1 MNAIEIYNLSKLY
14 GKVIALQ
21 DVELTVPQGTI
32 FGLLGPNGAGKTTL
46 IKAIAGALK
55 PTRGNVKVLGL
66 DPLKNRWEIRKKIG
80 YMPQTPSLYGDIS
93 AKQNIT
99 FFGKAQKIV
108 NLDKQ
113 VDDIL
118 KFTELENRASDK
130 IRNFSGGMQKRVSLA
145 CALVHNPQILFLDE
159 PTAAVDPH
167 LKLRT
172 WELFRELA
180 NKGIT
185 IFVSTHL
192 MDEALKCD
200 QVAILRD
207 GILLAVDTPQ
217 QILSK
222 GKTHF
227 NIKKNGQT
235 IQREISS
242 EKNAILKEL
251 QELGLQKEIESLEI
265 KSDDL
270 ETIILSIINQKK
282 DQ

>member
-1 MNAIEIYNLSKLY
+1 MNAIEINNLSKYY
-14 GKVIALQ
+14 GKFRALDNVDLQ
-21 DVELTVPQGTI
+21 VPKGTI

-55 PTRGNVKVLGL
+55 PSGGNVKVLGL

-80 YMPQTPSLYGDIS
+80 YMPQSPSLYGDIS
-93 AKQNIT
+93 AKQNIS
-99 FFGKAQKIV
+99 FFGKAQKV
-108 NLDKQ
+108 ANLQKEI
-113 VDDIL
+113 DDIL
-118 KFTELENRASDK
+118 KFTELESRANDK
-130 IRNFSGGMQKRVSLA
+130 VRNFSGGMQKRVSLA
-145 CALVHNPQILFLDE
+145 CALVHHPQILFLDE

-180 NKGIT
+180 NKGVT

-200 QVAILRD
+200 QIAILRE
-207 GILLAVDTPQ
+207 GVLLAVDTPQ

-222 GKTHF
+222 GKTKVSF
-227 NIKKNGQT
+227 KKNGET
-235 IQREISS
+235 IEHEISS
-242 EKNAILKEL
+242 DKDSILKEL
-251 QELGLQKEIESLEI
+251 QSLGLQKDIESIDI

-270 ETIILSIINQKK
+270 ENIILSIVNQTKG
-282 DQ
+282 

>member
-1 MNAIEIYNLSKLY
+1 MNAIEIQHLSKYY
-14 GKVIALQ
+14 GKFRAL
-21 DVELTVPQGTI
+21 DNVDLNVPQGTI

-55 PTRGNVKVLGL
+55 PSGGTIKVLGL

-80 YMPQTPSLYGDIS
+80 YMPQSPSLYGDIS
-93 AKQNIT
+93 AKQNIS
-99 FFGKAQKIV
+99 FFGKAQKV
-108 NLDKQ
+108 ANLQKEIEE
-113 VDDIL
+113 IL
-118 KFTELENRASDK
+118 QFTELESRANDK
-130 IRNFSGGMQKRVSLA
+130 VRNFSGGMQKRVSLA
-145 CALVHNPQILFLDE
+145 CALVHHPQILFLDE

-180 NKGIT
+180 NKGVT

-200 QVAILRD
+200 QIAILRE
-207 GILLAVDTPQ
+207 GVLLAVDTPQ

-222 GKTHF
+222 GKTKVSF
-227 NIKKNGQT
+227 KLNGQA
-235 IQREISS
+235 IEHEISS
-242 EKNAILKEL
+242 DKDSILKEL
-251 QELGLQKEIESLEI
+251 QSLGLQKDIESIDI

-270 ETIILSIINQKK
+270 ENIILSIVNQKK
-282 DQ
+282 G

>member
-1 MNAIEIYNLSKLY
+1 MNAIEIHHLSKYY
-14 GKVIALQ
+14 GKFRAL
-21 DVELTVPQGTI
+21 DNVDLVVPKGTI

-55 PTRGNVKVLGL
+55 PSGGNVKVLGL
-66 DPLKNRWEIRKKIG
+66 NPLKNRWEIRKKIG
-80 YMPQTPSLYGDIS
+80 YMPQSPSLYGDIS
-93 AKQNIT
+93 AKQNIF
-99 FFGKAQKIV
+99 FFGKAQKV
-108 NLDKQ
+108 ANLKKE

-118 KFTELENRASDK
+118 KFTELESRANDK
-130 IRNFSGGMQKRVSLA
+130 VRNFSGGMQKRVSLA
-145 CALVHNPQILFLDE
+145 CALVHHPQILFLDE

-180 NKGIT
+180 NEGVT

-200 QVAILRD
+200 QIAILRE

-222 GKTHF
+222 GKTKVSF
-227 NIKKNGQT
+227 KKNGET
-235 IQREISS
+235 IEHEISS
-242 EKNAILKEL
+242 DKDSILKEL
-251 QELGLQKEIESLEI
+251 QSLGLQKDIESIDI

-270 ETIILSIINQKK
+270 ENIILSIVNERKG
-282 DQ
+282 